1 MTSLGHGSSSSE
13 VFNMD
18 TIYLQALEVWLVLL
32 LAAIINA
39 TIRTRFIQPKIKNEL
54 RSHQISSIT
63 AIIFFLFIIYLFFRF
78 TTAKYTENQFVNIG
92 FMWMILTIIF
102 EFLFGRFVMKNSF
115 SRLLEDY
122 NLTRGRLWIWVLI
135 SLLIGPVLVT
145 TYFL

>member
-1 MTSLGHGSSSSE
+1 
-13 VFNMD
+13 MD
-18 TIYLQALEVWLVLL
+18 NIYLQALGAWLVLL

-78 TTAKYTENQFVNIG
+78 TTAEYTENQVVNIG

-122 NLTRGRLWIWVLI
+122 NLTKGRLWIWVLI

>member
-1 MTSLGHGSSSSE
+1 
-13 VFNMD
+13 MD

-78 TTAKYTENQFVNIG
+78 TTAEYTENQLVNIG

>member
-1 MTSLGHGSSSSE
+1 
-13 VFNMD
+13 MD
-18 TIYLQALEVWLVLL
+18 NIYLQALGAWLVLL

-39 TIRTRFIQPKIKNEL
+39 AIRNRFIQPKIKNEL

-63 AIIFFLFIIYLFFRF
+63 AVIFFLFIIYLFFRF
-78 TTAKYTENQFVNIG
+78 TTAEYTENQVVNIG

-102 EFLFGRFVMKNSF
+102 EFIFGRFVMKNSF

-122 NLTRGRLWIWVLI
+122 NLTKGRLWIWVLI